1 MAYGTFKSVE
11 EVATK
16 FDIEVADTTLFIGE
30 KTLEIS
36 ELLFSTCHSLN
47 KKHQNVI

>member
-30 KTLEIS
+30 KTRKEMIILIS
-36 ELLFSTCHSLN
+36 IFILI
-47 KKHQNVI
+47 K